1 MFCLELLLF
10 AQTALSMNMPLDR
23 PSLDQPIPLQ
33 AERMP
38 IGPIL
43 VRTAWSLVRGC
54 RPQVDLLGQRDSAC
68 TRI

>member
-23 PSLDQPIPLQ
+23 SIDRPIPLQ

-38 IGPIL
+38 ICPI
-43 VRTAWSLVRGC
+43 VISTAWSLVR
-54 RPQVDLLGQRDSAC
+54 VVVHK
-68 TRI
+68 